1 MSAIVCNKEMTSYHA
16 EEVTLST
23 TDQAEMRKRRDNGR
37 VRLKNGLTKAGH
49 PLPKDI
55 ASQGSYAMRTMVE
68 DPDCD
73 YDIDDGVYFDKDDLK
88 DAQGAH
94 LGARAARVRV
104 REALK
109 DERLAYDAVVKN
121 NCVRQKYPDGYHI
134 DIPVYRIVRSQDY
147 WGNVTT
153 AYELASGDDWV
164 TSDARAVTK
173 WYNDAVGQELKS
185 GDVDYS
191 QTRRI
196 TKLTK
201 KFARSRASWKSQ
213 TTSGICLSKLVVDS
227 IVTVSGRDDDA
238 LRATWQ
244 VIKARLDWTLQ
255 VDHPILIG
263 KQLAKWD
270 DAGVSFFRDCLADAL
285 KKLEVLDT
293 ADCTRENALKAWDSV
308 FNSTH
313 FATQL
318 SKSNGHSLLRPAA
331 AASALAFP
339 DRPIVPNKSSGFA

>member
-1 MSAIVCNKEMTSYHA
+1 MSTIDCSKEMTSYHA
-16 EEVTLST
+16 NEVTLSM

-37 VRLKNGLTKAGH
+37 IRLKNGLIKAGH

-73 YDIDDGVYFDKDDLK
+73 YDIDDGVYFDKDDLN
-88 DAQGAH
+88 DAHGAH
-94 LGARAARVRV
+94 LGARAARARV

-121 NCVRQKYPDGYHI
+121 NCMRQKYPDGYHI
-134 DIPVYRIVRSQDY
+134 DIPVYRIVRSEDI

-153 AYELASGDDWV
+153 TYELASGDEWV
-164 TSDARAVTK
+164 KSDARAVTK
-173 WYNDAVGQELKS
+173 WYNDAVGDELKS
-185 GDVDYS
+185 GEVDYS

-201 KFARSRASWKSQ
+201 KFARSRVAWKSQ
-213 TTSGICLSKLVVDS
+213 TTSGICLSKLVVDNM
-227 IVTVSGRDDDA
+227 VTVNGRDDDA
-238 LRATWQ
+238 LRETWKA
-244 VIKARLDWTLQ
+244 IKARLEWTVQ
-255 VDHPILIG
+255 IDHPVLSG
-263 KQLAKWD
+263 KQLAQWG

-285 KKLEVLDT
+285 KELDVLDA
-293 ADCTRENALKAWDSV
+293 ADCTREKALKAWDSV
-308 FNSTH
+308 FNSSH
-313 FATQL
+313 FANQL
-318 SKSNGHSLLRPAA
+318 SKSSGHSLLRPAA

-339 DRPIVPNKSSGFA
+339 NKPIVPNKSSGFA

>member
-1 MSAIVCNKEMTSYHA
+1 MSAIDCNKEMTSYHA
-16 EEVTLST
+16 EEVTLSM
-23 TDQAEMRKRRDNGR
+23 TDQNEMRKRRDAGR

-73 YDIDDGVYFDKDDLK
+73 YDIDDGVYFDKDDVK
-88 DAQGAH
+88 DAQGAF

-104 REALK
+104 RQALK
-109 DERLAYDAVVKN
+109 DERLALDAVVKD
-121 NCVRQKYPDGYHI
+121 NCVRQRYPDGYHI

-147 WGNVTT
+147 WGNVTIV
-153 AYELASGDDWV
+153 YELASGDEWV

-201 KFARSRASWKSQ
+201 KLARSRASWKSQ

-227 IVTVSGRDDDA
+227 IVTVTGRDDDA

-244 VIKARLDWTLQ
+244 AIKARLDWTWQ
-255 VDHPILIG
+255 VDHPVLVG

-270 DAGVSFFRDCLADAL
+270 DQGVGFFRDCLADAL
-285 KKLEVLDT
+285 KKLEVLDAT
-293 ADCTRENALKAWDSV
+293 DCTHEKALKAWDNV

-313 FATQL
+313 FAAQL
-318 SKSNGHSLLRPAA
+318 SKSNGHSLARPAA
-331 AASALAFP
+331 AVSALAFP